1 LTRFVEVAVLI
12 PGRLQPL
19 DYHLPVGLEGK
30 VQPGCLVVVPL
41 GGQRVQGVVLRMVN
55 QPNVPETR
63 PVEGLVDALPVLT
76 AAQIELAR
84 WLSHE
89 TLAGLGACLNLMLP
103 PGLAQTADV
112 LVRLNPA
119 RWVEPEQLSPL
130 QKRLVQLLSER
141 GEMRGRQIEVAF
153 RRVNWKPALQALI
166 RRGVVISQPYLA
178 PSALRPRI
186 ERLVRLKISAER
198 IEQADELLGKL
209 GSPAR
214 ERRRKALQFL
224 AHEEQAVAVHWVT
237 AASGVTLQDLKK
249 LELLGLIEF
258 EMVQSW
264 RDPLADLNIVPLPP
278 PVLTADQTRVLQVI
292 LDNLN
297 MGKNASQK
305 PIILHGITGSGKTEI
320 YLQAV
325 QHTLE
330 KGKQAIVLVPEI
342 ALTPQTIQRFQSRF
356 PGRVGVI
363 HSRLSGG
370 ERYDT
375 WQRARAGSLQV
386 IVGPRSALF
395 APLPEIG
402 LLVVD
407 EFHDSSYYQSEP
419 APAYHAVQA
428 AIHYAEILRA
438 GVILGSATPEIG
450 LLYHARRAGW
460 PVLGLPKRIMA
471 HREAVQSFLT
481 AERSS
486 SLSAEEA
493 GETTF
498 LPLPPVEVVDMRQ
511 ELKAGNRSMF
521 SRALQQALRE
531 VLDRKQ
537 QAILYLNRLG
547 SATYVFCRECGA
559 SLRCPRCERPLTYHE
574 SQRVLICH
582 TCNYRRQ
589 MPRTCPQCG
598 SPHIRQ
604 FGAGTERVEQE
615 VGLHFP
621 QAKVIRWDSQTS
633 RKKGAHQAIL
643 EAFAEGKA
651 NMLVGTQILAKGLD
665 LPRVTLVG
673 VVLADAGLNLDDFRA
688 AERTFQLLTQ
698 VAGRAGR
705 SPLGGRVI
713 LQTFQPEHYAI
724 QAASRHDFDGFYQYE
739 IEQRRKMGYPPFA
752 RLVRMEFRHPNA
764 KLAET
769 AAQEMAQRLA
779 DWIEASSYPDTEMIG
794 PVPCFFAKEGGQY
807 RWQIILRGMDPA
819 SVLRGKDWGD
829 WRVEV
834 DPFSLL

>member
-1 LTRFVEVAVLI
+1 
-12 PGRLQPL
+12 
-19 DYHLPVGLEGK
+19 
-30 VQPGCLVVVPL
+30 
-41 GGQRVQGVVLRMVN
+41 
-55 QPNVPETR
+55 
-63 PVEGLVDALPVLT
+63 
-76 AAQIELAR
+76 
-84 WLSHE
+84 
-89 TLAGLGACLNLMLP
+89 
-103 PGLAQTADV
+103 
-112 LVRLNPA
+112 
-119 RWVEPEQLSPL
+119 
-130 QKRLVQLLSER
+130 
-141 GEMRGRQIEVAF
+141 F
-153 RRVNWKPALQALI
+153 RRVNWKPALQALV

-178 PSALRPRI
+178 QSALRPRM
-186 ERLVRLKISAER
+186 ERLVRLAIPAEQ
-198 IEQADELLGKL
+198 IGQAEELLGKL

-214 ERRRKALQFL
+214 ERRKKALQFL
-224 AHEEQAVAVHWVT
+224 ANEQQAVAVHWVT
-237 AASGVTLQDLKK
+237 AASGVTPQDLKK
-249 LELLGLIEF
+249 LEALGLIEF
-258 EMVQSW
+258 EAVQSW
-264 RDPLADLNIVPLPP
+264 RDPLADLNIAPLPP
-278 PVLTADQTRVLQVI
+278 PVLTADQTRVLQAI
-292 LDNLN
+292 LADLN
-297 MGKNASQK
+297 TDKNPSLK

-320 YLQAV
+320 YLRAV
-325 QHTLE
+325 QHTLDR
-330 KGKQAIVLVPEI
+330 GRQAIVLVPEI

-363 HSRLSGG
+363 HSRLSAG

-375 WQRARAGSLQV
+375 WQRARAGLLQV

-428 AIHYAEILRA
+428 AIHYAEILQA

-450 LLYHARRAGW
+450 LIYQARRAGW
-460 PVLGLPKRIMA
+460 PVLELPQRIMA
-471 HREAVQSFLT
+471 HREAVQPFLT
-481 AERSS
+481 GGRSS
-486 SLSAEEA
+486 STSEA
-493 GETTF
+493 GEVETTS

-574 SQRVLICH
+574 SQRLLICH

-589 MPRTCPQCG
+589 MPRSCPQCG

-615 VGLHFP
+615 VGIHFP
-621 QAKVIRWDSQTS
+621 QARVIRWDSQTT

-651 NMLVGTQILAKGLD
+651 NILVGTQILAKGLD

-724 QAASRHDFDGFYQYE
+724 RAASRHDYAGFYQYE
-739 IEQRRKMGYPPFA
+739 IEQRRKMGYPPFS
-752 RLVRMEFRHPNA
+752 RLVRMEYRHPNA
-764 KLAET
+764 NAAET
-769 AAQEMAQRLA
+769 AAREMAQRVA
-779 DWIEASSYPDTEMIG
+779 DWIMLSAYPETEIIG
-794 PVPCFFAKEGGQY
+794 PVPCFFAKESGQY

-834 DPFSLL
+834 DPYSLL

>member
-1 LTRFVEVAVLI
+1 MTQFVEVAALI
-12 PGRLQPL
+12 PGRLNPL
-19 DYHLPVGLEGK
+19 DYHLPAVLEGK
-30 VQPGCLVVVPL
+30 VQAGSLVVVPL
-41 GGQRVQGVVLRMVN
+41 GGQRVQGVVLRCLN
-55 QPNVPETR
+55 QSSVPETR
-63 PVEGLVDALPVLT
+63 PVESLVDDSPVLT
-76 AAQIELAR
+76 GAQIELAR

-89 TLAGLGACLNLMLP
+89 TLSPLGVCLDLMLP

-119 RWVEPEQLSPL
+119 RSAEQERLSPL

-141 GEMRGRQIEVAF
+141 GELRGRQIEAAF
-153 RRVNWKPALQALI
+153 RRVNWKPALQGLI
-166 RRGVVISQPYLA
+166 RRGWVVSQPYLA
-178 PSALRPRI
+178 PTGVRPRI
-186 ERLVRLKISAER
+186 ERMARLAIEVEEIAQAE
-198 IEQADELLGKL
+198 ELLGRA

-214 ERRRKALQFL
+214 ERRKKALQFL
-224 AHEEQAVAVHWVT
+224 ANERQPVAVHWVT
-237 AASGVTLQDLKK
+237 AASGASLEDLKK
-249 LELLGLIEF
+249 LETLGLIAF
-258 EMVQSW
+258 QSVQTW
-264 RDPLADLNIVPLPP
+264 RDPLAELNIEALPP
-278 PVLTADQTRVLQVI
+278 PLLTNDQQRVLQTI
-292 LDNLN
+292 LSDLSSPNN
-297 MGKNASQK
+297 TNRK
-305 PIILHGITGSGKTEI
+305 PILLHGITGSGKTEI

-325 QHTLE
+325 QHILE
-330 KGKQAIVLVPEI
+330 QGKQAIVLVPEI
-342 ALTPQTIQRFQSRF
+342 ALTPQTIQRFQGRF

-363 HSRLSGG
+363 HSRLSAG

-375 WQRARAGSLQV
+375 WQRARAGLLRV

-395 APLPEIG
+395 APLPNIG

-407 EFHDSSYYQSEP
+407 EFHDPSYYQSEP
-419 APAYHAVQA
+419 TPVYHAVRA
-428 AIHYAEILRA
+428 AIRYAEILGA

-450 LLYHARRAGW
+450 LMYQARRAGW
-460 PVLGLPKRIMA
+460 RVLEMPQRIMA
-471 HREAVQSFLT
+471 HRQAVQPFMT
-481 AERSS
+481 DGHS
-486 SLSAEEA
+486 SLLPVEGD
-493 GETTF
+493 GETAF

-521 SRALQQALRE
+521 SRALQRALGE
-531 VLDRKQ
+531 VLERNQ

-547 SATYVFCRECGA
+547 SATYVFCRDCGA
-559 SLRCPRCERPLTYHE
+559 SVRCPRCDRPLTYHE
-574 SQRVLICH
+574 SSHLLICH
-582 TCNYRRQ
+582 TCNYRRH

-598 SPHIRQ
+598 SSHIRQ
-604 FGAGTERVEQE
+604 FGAGTEKVEQE
-615 VGLHFP
+615 VHQHFP
-621 QAKVIRWDSQTS
+621 QAKVLRWDSQTT
-633 RKKGAHQAIL
+633 RRKGAHEAIL

-651 NMLVGTQILAKGLD
+651 NILVGTQILAKGLD

-724 QAASRHDFDGFYQYE
+724 QAASRHDYAGFYQYE

-752 RLVRMEFRHPNA
+752 RLVRMEYRHSNA
-764 KLAET
+764 KAAET
-769 AAQEMAQRLA
+769 AAQEMAQRVA
-779 DWIEASSYPDTEMIG
+779 DWIMLSSYPETEMIG

-819 SVLRGKDWGD
+819 SLLRGKDWGD

-834 DPFSLL
+834 DPYSLL

>member
-1 LTRFVEVAVLI
+1 
-12 PGRLQPL
+12 
-19 DYHLPVGLEGK
+19 
-30 VQPGCLVVVPL
+30 
-41 GGQRVQGVVLRMVN
+41 
-55 QPNVPETR
+55 
-63 PVEGLVDALPVLT
+63 
-76 AAQIELAR
+76 
-84 WLSHE
+84 
-89 TLAGLGACLNLMLP
+89 
-103 PGLAQTADV
+103 
-112 LVRLNPA
+112 VRLNPA
-119 RWVEPEQLSPL
+119 RPVEAEQLSPL

-141 GEMRGRQIEVAF
+141 GELRGRQIEAAF
-153 RRVNWKPALQALI
+153 RRVNWKPALQALV

-178 PSALRPRI
+178 QSALRPRM
-186 ERLVRLKISAER
+186 ERLVRLAIPAEQ
-198 IEQADELLGKL
+198 IGQAEELLGKL

-214 ERRRKALQFL
+214 ERRKKALQFL
-224 AHEEQAVAVHWVT
+224 ANEQKAVAVHWVT
-237 AASGVTLQDLKK
+237 AASGVTPQDLKK
-249 LELLGLIEF
+249 LEALGLIEF
-258 EMVQSW
+258 EAVQSW
-264 RDPLADLNIVPLPP
+264 RDPLADLNIAPLPP
-278 PVLTADQTRVLQVI
+278 PVLTADQTRVLQAI
-292 LDNLN
+292 LADLN
-297 MGKNASQK
+297 TDKNPSLK

-320 YLQAV
+320 YLRAV
-325 QHTLE
+325 QHTLDR
-330 KGKQAIVLVPEI
+330 GKQAIVLVPEI

-363 HSRLSGG
+363 HSRLSAG

-375 WQRARAGSLQV
+375 WQRARAGLLQV

-428 AIHYAEILRA
+428 AIHYAEILQA
-438 GVILGSATPEIG
+438 VVILGSATPEIG
-450 LLYHARRAGW
+450 LIYQARRAGW
-460 PVLGLPKRIMA
+460 PVLELPQRIMA
-471 HREAVQSFLT
+471 HREAVQPFLT
-481 AERSS
+481 GGRSS
-486 SLSAEEA
+486 STSEE
-493 GETTF
+493 GEVETTS

-574 SQRVLICH
+574 SQRLLICH

-589 MPRTCPQCG
+589 MPRSCPQCG

-615 VGLHFP
+615 VGIHFP
-621 QAKVIRWDSQTS
+621 QARVIRWDSQTT

-651 NMLVGTQILAKGLD
+651 NILVGTQILAKGLD

-724 QAASRHDFDGFYQYE
+724 RAASRHDYAGFYQYE
-739 IEQRRKMGYPPFA
+739 IEQRRKMGYPPFS
-752 RLVRMEFRHPNA
+752 RLVRLEYRHPNA
-764 KLAET
+764 NAAET
-769 AAQEMAQRLA
+769 AAREMAQRVA
-779 DWIEASSYPDTEMIG
+779 DWIMLSAYPETEIIG
-794 PVPCFFAKEGGQY
+794 PVPCFFAKESGQY

-834 DPFSLL
+834 DPYSLL

>member
-1 LTRFVEVAVLI
+1 MTQFVEVAALI
-12 PGRLQPL
+12 PRRLNPL
-19 DYHLPVGLEGK
+19 DYHLPVVLEGK
-30 VQPGCLVVVPL
+30 VQPGSLVVVPL
-41 GGQRVQGVVLRMVN
+41 GGRRVQGVVLRLIG
-55 QPNVPETR
+55 QSSIPETR
-63 PVEGLVDALPVLT
+63 PVESLVDASPVLT

-89 TLAGLGACLNLMLP
+89 TLSPLGVCLELMLP

-119 RWVEPEQLSPL
+119 RPVDLERLSPL
-130 QKRLVQLLSER
+130 QKRLYQLLSER
-141 GEMRGRQIEVAF
+141 GELRGRQIEAAF
-153 RRVNWKPALQALI
+153 RRVNWKPALQGLI
-166 RRGVVISQPYLA
+166 RRGWVISQPYLA
-178 PSALRPRI
+178 QPALRLRY
-186 ERLVRLKISAER
+186 ERLVQLKIP
-198 IEQADELLGKL
+198 ADKVDEVDGVLGRA
-209 GSPAR
+209 GSPAH
-214 ERRRKALQFL
+214 ERRKKALQFL
-224 AHEEQAVAVHWVT
+224 ANEQQAVAVHWVT
-237 AASGVTLQDLKK
+237 AASGASLEDLKK
-249 LELLGLIEF
+249 LESLGLVEF
-258 EMVQSW
+258 QAVQTW
-264 RDPLADLNIVPLPP
+264 RDPLADLRIEPTPP
-278 PVLTADQTRVLQVI
+278 PVLTADQQRVLRTI
-292 LDNLN
+292 LSDLSRTNTAN
-297 MGKNASQK
+297 RK
-305 PIILHGITGSGKTEI
+305 PILIHGITGSGKTEI

-325 QHTLE
+325 HHVFEQ
-330 KGKQAIVLVPEI
+330 GKQAIVLVPEI

-363 HSRLSGG
+363 HSRLSAG

-375 WQRARAGSLQV
+375 WLRARAGLLQV

-407 EFHDSSYYQSEP
+407 EFHDPSYYQSEP
-419 APAYHAVQA
+419 LPAYHAVQA
-428 AIHYAEILRA
+428 AIRYAEILGA

-450 LLYHARRAGW
+450 LMDHARRAGW
-460 PVLGLPKRIMA
+460 RVLELPQRIMA
-471 HREAVQSFLT
+471 HRQAVQPFLDS
-481 AERSS
+481 AHSLPSS
-486 SLSAEEA
+486 VEGE
-493 GETTF
+493 GETAF

-531 VLDRKQ
+531 ALERNQ

-547 SATYVFCRECGA
+547 SATYVFCRDCGA
-559 SLRCPRCERPLTYHE
+559 SVRCPRCDRPLTYHE
-574 SQRVLICH
+574 SNRLLICH

-598 SPHIRQ
+598 SLHIRQ
-604 FGAGTERVEQE
+604 FGAGTEKVEQE
-615 VGLHFP
+615 VLNQFP
-621 QAKVIRWDSQTS
+621 NAAVIRWDSQTT
-633 RKKGAHQAIL
+633 RRKGAHEAIL
-643 EAFAEGKA
+643 DAFAEGKA
-651 NMLVGTQILAKGLD
+651 NILVGTQILAKGLD

-713 LQTFQPEHYAI
+713 LQTFQPDHYAI
-724 QAASRHDFDGFYQYE
+724 QAASRHDYAGFYQYE
-739 IEQRRKMGYPPFA
+739 IELRRKMGYPPFA
-752 RLVRMEFRHPNA
+752 RLVRMEYRHANA
-764 KLAET
+764 KAAEA
-769 AAQEMAQRLA
+769 AAQEMARRVA
-779 DWIEASSYPDTEMIG
+779 DWIAESSYPDTEIIG

-819 SVLRGKDWGD
+819 SVLRNRDWGD

>member
-1 LTRFVEVAVLI
+1 MTRFVEVAVLI

-19 DYHLPVGLEGK
+19 DYHLPAGLEGK

-55 QPNVPETR
+55 QPNVLETR

-89 TLAGLGACLNLMLP
+89 TLAGLGACLDLMLP
-103 PGLAQTADV
+103 PGLAQAADV

-119 RWVEPEQLSPL
+119 RLVEPEQLSPL

-141 GEMRGRQIEVAF
+141 GEMRGRQIEAAF
-153 RRVNWKPALQALI
+153 RRVNWKPALQALV

-178 PSALRPRI
+178 QSTLRPRM
-186 ERLVRLKISAER
+186 ERQVRLAIPAEQ
-198 IEQADELLGKL
+198 IGQPEELLGKRN
-209 GSPAR
+209 SPAR
-214 ERRRKALQFL
+214 ERRKRALQFL

-237 AASGVTLQDLKK
+237 AASGVTPQDLKK
-249 LELLGLIEF
+249 MEALGLIEF
-258 EMVQSW
+258 EAVQSW
-264 RDPLADLNIVPLPP
+264 RDPLADLNIAPLPP
-278 PVLTADQTRVLQVI
+278 PVLTADQTQVLQVI

-297 MGKNASQK
+297 MEKNTSQK

-330 KGKQAIVLVPEI
+330 KGKQVIVLVPEI

-363 HSRLSGG
+363 HSRLSAG

-375 WQRARAGSLQV
+375 WQRARAGLLQV

-395 APLPEIG
+395 TPLPEIG

-428 AIHYAEILRA
+428 AIHYAEILHA

-450 LLYHARRAGW
+450 LLYRARRAGW
-460 PVLGLPKRIMA
+460 PVLELPQRIMA
-471 HREAVQSFLT
+471 HREAVQPFLT

-486 SLSAEEA
+486 SLSIEEA

-521 SRALQQALRE
+521 SRALQQALRG

-574 SQRVLICH
+574 SQRLLICH

-615 VGLHFP
+615 VGIHFP
-621 QAKVIRWDSQTS
+621 QARVIRWDSQTT

-651 NMLVGTQILAKGLD
+651 NVLVGTQILAKGLD

-688 AERTFQLLTQ
+688 AERTFQLLMQ

-724 QAASRHDFDGFYQYE
+724 QAASRHDYDGFYQYE
-739 IEQRRKMGYPPFA
+739 IEQRRRMGYPPFA
-752 RLVRMEFRHPNA
+752 RLVRMEYRHANA
-764 KLAET
+764 KAAET
-769 AAQEMAQRLA
+769 AAQEMAQRVA
-779 DWIEASSYPDTEMIG
+779 DWIMLSTYPKTEIIG

>member
-1 LTRFVEVAVLI
+1 MTQFVEVAVLI
-12 PGRLQPL
+12 PGRVSPL
-19 DYHLPVGLEGK
+19 DYHLPADLEGK
-30 VQPGCLVVVPL
+30 VQPGSLVVVPL
-41 GGQRVQGVVLRMVN
+41 GGQRVQAVVLRILN
-55 QPNVPETR
+55 QPGVPETR
-63 PVEGLVDALPVLT
+63 AVESLVDVSPVLT
-76 AAQIELAR
+76 TAQIELAR

-89 TLAGLGACLNLMLP
+89 TLSPLGVCLDLMLP
-103 PGLAQTADV
+103 PGLAQSADV

-119 RWVEPEQLSPL
+119 RSVDMEQLTPL
-130 QKRLVQLLSER
+130 QKRLIQLLNER
-141 GEMRGRQIEVAF
+141 GELRRRQIEAAF
-153 RRVNWKPALQALI
+153 RRVNWKAALQGLV
-166 RRGVVISQPYLA
+166 RRGLVISQPYLA
-178 PSALRPRI
+178 QPSLHPRL
-186 ERLVRLKISAER
+186 ERMVRLAIPAGQFQQVVER
-198 IEQADELLGKL
+198 VGKA
-209 GSPAR
+209 GSPAS
-214 ERRRKALQFL
+214 ERRRQALEFL
-224 AHEEQAVAVHWVT
+224 ANEQQAVAVHWVT
-237 AASGVTLQDLKK
+237 AASGATLQDLKK
-249 LELLGLIEF
+249 LESLGLVEF
-258 EMVQSW
+258 QAVQTW
-264 RDPLADLNIVPLPP
+264 RDPLADLRIEPLPAP
-278 PVLTADQTRVLQVI
+278 QLTADQQRALQEI
-292 LDNLN
+292 LINLN
-297 MGKNASQK
+297 EAISARRK
-305 PIILHGITGSGKTEI
+305 PILLHGITGSGKTEI

-330 KGKQAIVLVPEI
+330 QGRQAIVLVPEI

-363 HSRLSGG
+363 HSRLSAG

-375 WQRARAGSLQV
+375 WQRARAGLLQV

-395 APLPEIG
+395 APLPNIG

-407 EFHDSSYYQSEP
+407 EFHDPSYYQSEP

-428 AIHYAEILRA
+428 AIRYAEILSA
-438 GVILGSATPEIG
+438 GIILGSATPEIG
-450 LLYHARRAGW
+450 LMYHARRAGW
-460 PVLGLPKRIMA
+460 QVLELPQRIMA
-471 HREAVQSFLT
+471 HRQVVQPFLT
-481 AERSS
+481 DRQSTP
-486 SLSAEEA
+486 LPMEEE
-493 GETTF
+493 GETAF

-521 SRALQQALRE
+521 SRALQQGLRE
-531 VLDRKQ
+531 VLERNQ

-547 SATYVFCRECGA
+547 SATYVFCRDCGA
-559 SLRCPRCERPLTYHE
+559 SVRCPRCDRPLTYHE
-574 SQRVLICH
+574 LHTLLICH

-615 VGLHFP
+615 VRNQFP
-621 QAKVIRWDSQTS
+621 QAKVIRWDSQTT
-633 RKKGAHQAIL
+633 RKKGAHEAIL

-651 NMLVGTQILAKGLD
+651 NVLVGTQILAKGLD

-724 QAASRHDFDGFYQYE
+724 QSASRHDYAGFYQHE
-739 IEQRRKMGYPPFA
+739 IELRRKMGYPPFA
-752 RLVRMEFRHPNA
+752 RLVRLEYRHANA
-764 KLAET
+764 RQAEST
-769 AAQEMAQRLA
+769 AQEMAKRVA
-779 DWIEASSYPDTEMIG
+779 DWIAESAFPGIEIIG